1 MITQDVIQ
9 EVFKVQVPTFS
20 VGSLGVADTKS
31 ELGVLTFLSD
41 AKYLDHVNE
50 NSDIKAIFLEQ
61 GQDLIL
67 RDDIVAIYVDD
78 PKWYF
83 FSLLNHLAKN
93 REREKTKI
101 ACSAVIHPSAVI
113 SDVGVVIGEG
123 VVVEPNVTIYPD
135 VIIENDVLIRA
146 GAVLG
151 VDGFEHKKTARGI
164 VSVIHDGC
172 LIVKE
177 KSEIGPNNTVIKGFS
192 YRDTVVGRETKLDA
206 LVHYAHGVQ
215 SGERCF
221 IAAQAMIAGH
231 VMMGDDVWVGPS
243 VSISNRLNIGANAF
257 LTIGS
262 VVVKDVPAGHKVT
275 GNFAIPHDRFIQNLK
290 ASIK

>member
-1 MITQDVIQ
+1 MITHDVIQ
-9 EVFKVQVPTFS
+9 EVFKVQVPAFS

-41 AKYLDHVNE
+41 VKYLNLVNG
-50 NSDIKAIFLEQ
+50 NSNIKAIFLEQ

-93 REREKTKI
+93 REREKTRI
-101 ACSAVIHPSAVI
+101 ASSAVIHPSAVI

-135 VIIENDVLIRA
+135 VTIENDVIVRA
-146 GAVLG
+146 GAVIG
-151 VDGFEHKKTARGI
+151 VDGFEHKRTSRGI
-164 VSVIHDGC
+164 VSVAHDGSV
-172 LIVKE
+172 LIKRAA
-177 KSEIGPNNTVIKGFS
+177 EIGVNSNIVKGFS
-192 YRDTVVGRETKLDA
+192 YRDTIVGEETKIDA

-215 SGERCF
+215 SGYGCMVV
-221 IAAQAMIAGH
+221 ASAMVAGH
-231 VMMGDDVWVGPS
+231 VTLGNNVWVGPNA
-243 VSISNRLNIGANAF
+243 SIANRLTIGDDAF
-257 LTIGS
+257 VTFGS
-262 VVVKDVPAGHKVT
+262 VVVKDVPAGNKVT